1 MAEQDTTAN
10 AGKGS
15 AFQTQPAVRHVGPV
29 TQTITR
35 RIIPMKR
42 SLGYVTLLV
51 RDYDEAI
58 AYFTGALSFE
68 LIEDRRLSDTKRWV
82 LVSPAA
88 DAGTCLLLAK
98 ASTPEQERAV
108 GAQCSGRVAFFLHTD
123 DFARDYQ
130 RMRERG
136 VTFLEPP
143 RVESYGTVAV
153 FTDICGN
160 RWDLLQLNPSELSY
174 SAG

>member
-1 MAEQDTTAN
+1 M
-10 AGKGS
+10 
-15 AFQTQPAVRHVGPV
+15 H
-29 TQTITR
+29 
-35 RIIPMKR
+35 R

-51 RDYDEAI
+51 RDYDEVI
-58 AYFTGALSFE
+58 AYFTTALSFE
-68 LIEDRRLSDTKRWV
+68 LIEDRRLSAKKRWV

-88 DAGTCLLLAK
+88 GSGTCLLLAK

-108 GAQCSGRVAFFLHTD
+108 GAQCGDRVAFFLHTD

-136 VTFLEPP
+136 VAFLEQP

-160 RWDLLQLNPSELSY
+160 RWDLLHLDSPNQAASHR
-174 SAG
+174 